1 MRRRGIETAKY
12 AKGAKKVMANQAK
25 QSEREVAVRSEYVE
39 LCDLLKF
46 ENLAQSGG
54 EAKVVIA
61 EGLVTVNGEP
71 ETRKRKKLRPG
82 DVVTFKG
89 RTLRLVGGQ
98 AG

>member
-1 MRRRGIETAKY
+1 
-12 AKGAKKVMANQAK
+12 MANKAN
-25 QSEREVAVRSEYVE
+25 QSEREVAVRGEYVE

-46 ENLAQSGG
+46 ENLTQSGG
-54 EAKVVIA
+54 EAKVAIA
-61 EGLVTVNGEP
+61 EGLVSVNGEP

-89 RTLRLVGGQ
+89 QTLRLVGGQ

>member
-1 MRRRGIETAKY
+1 M
-12 AKGAKKVMANQAK
+12 AK
-25 QSEREVAVRSEYVE
+25 QCVREVVVCGEYVE

-46 ENLAQSGG
+46 ENLTQSGG

-61 EGLVTVNGEP
+61 EGLVSVNGEP

-89 RTLRLVGGQ
+89 QTLRLVGG
-98 AG
+98 AAASPSA